1 MYTQIGILCP
11 CSKQLFDD
19 FRFFS
24 VFSADT
30 EKVAELQVAIVL
42 ESLMGKKQLLRLNAS
57 VAMGPGQYFSY
68 EVP

>member
-1 MYTQIGILCP
+1 MHGCIYFLQVLSHI
-11 CSKQLFDD
+11 FYY

-42 ESLMGKKQLLRLNAS
+42 ESLMGKK
-57 VAMGPGQYFSY
+57 
-68 EVP
+68 

>member
-1 MYTQIGILCP
+1 MLCP
-11 CSKQLFDD
+11 CSKQMFDD

-57 VAMGPGQYFSY
+57 VTAAPGQCFFYK
-68 EVP
+68 VP